1 MRDILIY
8 KTEKEE
14 MRFEHLYTVQVH
26 ATYHLYVR
34 SGEFSGGC
42 SFCIPISYIEKMIK
56 EINEILD
63 KLKGNT
69 YLVDYDSDSYVKFGF
84 EEKRLF
90 QVEGQI
96 GGSHQSHILKFEF
109 EADQTILIGLKRN
122 LLEY

>member
-1 MRDILIY
+1 MRDIIIY

-14 MRFEHLYTVQVH
+14 MRFEHLYTVEVH
-26 ATYHLYVR
+26 ATYYLHVK

-42 SFCIPISYIEKMIK
+42 TFCIPIYYIEKIVK
-56 EINEILD
+56 EVNEILD

-69 YLVDYDSDSYVKFGF
+69 CLIDYDSDAYVRFGF
-84 EEKRLF
+84 EDSKLF
-90 QVEGQI
+90 KVEGQI

>member
-1 MRDILIY
+1 MS
-8 KTEKEE
+8 
-14 MRFEHLYTVQVH
+14 Q
-26 ATYHLYVR
+26 
-34 SGEFSGGC
+34 
-42 SFCIPISYIEKMIK
+42 
-56 EINEILD
+56 INEILD